1 MLFKSVINLV
11 LWAKQFY
18 TKVFPYLC
26 DNTVNGTQYHKNTKR
41 NATKIPNEMPQ
52 KYQMVYVIHKKS
64 VTLDKICCAQE

>member
-11 LWAKQFY
+11 LCAKRFY

-41 NATKIPNEMPQ
+41 FTTKTPNDLPQ
-52 KYQMVYVIHKKS
+52 KYQTKCHKNTKQN
-64 VTLDKICCAQE
+64 A

>member
-1 MLFKSVINLV
+1 MLFKSVINFV

-18 TKVFPYLC
+18 TKVFGYVC

-52 KYQMVYVIHKKS
+52 KYQMVYVINKKS

>member
-26 DNTVNGTQYHKNTKR
+26 DNTVNGTQYRKNTKR
-41 NATKIPNEMPQ
+41 FTTKIPNEMPQ
-52 KYQMVYVIHKKS
+52 KYQTVYVIRKKS
-64 VTLDKICCAQE
+64 VTLDKICCTQK